1 MLETVCIVVASL
13 LSLSVA
19 IAGFL
24 ERISPMLAK
33 KKAFIKFAFSS
44 SRTARVLSCRF
55 SGPI

>member
-24 ERISPMLAK
+24 ERFSPMLA